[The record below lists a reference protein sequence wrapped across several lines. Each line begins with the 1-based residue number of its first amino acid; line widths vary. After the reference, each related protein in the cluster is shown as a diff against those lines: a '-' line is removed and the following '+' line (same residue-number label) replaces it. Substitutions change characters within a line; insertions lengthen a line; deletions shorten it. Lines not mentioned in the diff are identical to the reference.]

1 MRFEFRLPDVG
12 EGITEAAVLAWHA
25 PAGGTIAEDALL
37 LDIETDKAT
46 VEVPAPCSGTLV
58 EQRAPAGQVVKVG
71 EVIAVFETAQA
82 PRQQFSGEKHG
93 HAAPP
98 PGAPTPPPTAPT
110 TPATLQ
116 TQTLAAALEQP
127 PPPPGVA
134 PVAPPAAEP
143 SAADVPFT
151 AGVRAAPSTRA
162 HARAL
167 GVDLRQVSATGPKG
181 RVLKAD
187 VDAHLARPAPAPAPA
202 SAPAPSP
209 APAGV
214 DRRYVL
220 SGVRRAMFDSM
231 TRAARVPQATTGFSA
246 RGAALEALRG
256 RLVAR
261 TGEKISYVALAMKLL
276 VPTLRAFPQFNAV
289 IDDDASVTERADIH
303 FGFAAHTEAGLM
315 VPVIRHADR
324 LSLLALSAEI
334 TRLTARARDRK
345 LSPDEARGATFTV
358 TNWGSQGAQD
368 TFGTPIINP
377 PEVAILGMGRIRD
390 EVVPVNGA
398 PAVERRLPLVLSYDH
413 RLIDGVTAGTF
424 MAYLIGALEDPA
436 AAFAL
441 G

>member
-46 VEVPAPCSGTLV
+46 VEVPAPCRGTLV

-82 PRQQFSGEKHG
+82 PRQQFSGEKHA

-98 PGAPTPPPTAPT
+98 SS
-110 TPATLQ
+110 PATP
-116 TQTLAAALEQP
+116 TLSLAQALELP
-127 PPPPGVA
+127 PPPPAVA
-134 PVAPPAAEP
+134 PAAPPAATPPPAAPTAPAAP
-143 SAADVPFT
+143 SA

-162 HARAL
+162 YARAH
-167 GVDLRQVSATGPKG
+167 GVALDAIPATGPKG

-187 VDAHLARPAPAPAPA
+187 VDAHLARAPAPAPTRT
-202 SAPAPSP
+202 P
-209 APAGV
+209 APAGA
-214 DRRYVL
+214 DRRYVR
-220 SGVRRAMFDSM
+220 SGIRRAMFDSM
-231 TRAARVPQATTGFSA
+231 TRAARIPQASTGFSA
-246 RGAALEALRG
+246 RGAALEALRE

-303 FGFAAHTEAGLM
+303 FGFAAYTEAGLM

-324 LSLLALSAEI
+324 LSLLELTAEI
-334 TRLTARARDRK
+334 ARLTARARERK

-358 TNWGSQGAQD
+358 TNWGSHGAQD

-390 EVVPVNGA
+390 EVVPIDGA

-424 MAYLIGALEDPA
+424 MAHLIGALEDPA

-441 G
+441 A